1 MGEYFRIEEEAHI
14 ANFLVNALRG
24 KEISMDFL
32 KCLRERCI
40 IDDTTTLSQLT
51 TEKYSGFMS
60 ALFLSMSLKLPD
72 TPQMSNYGLGIFS
85 DLEVLHNLGA
95 QRKRQ
100 DFAKE
105 NPDRCNNLTSVQ
117 LDQLAQN
124 SGRLRRW
131 VNSQRSAL
139 ISHWDLP
146 EGEPKPKVE
155 KPRKA
160 TKERIQEEAAKKM
173 DDVSTKRA
181 REQLHELIGDIYA
194 DKDKKDE
201 PDSGDEAE
209 LAIEGK
215 RAVKAKSVH
224 MDTGDDDEEEANAL
238 EASVFTVPALIARFP
253 QIAIDG
259 MFIRINIA
267 EGKVYSLDH
276 EGTEESFDIFE
287 EFTL

>member
-117 LDQLAQN
+117 LDQLSLN

-131 VNSQRSAL
+131 VNSQRNAL

-181 REQLHELIGDIYA
+181 REQLHELIGDMVA
-194 DKDKKDE
+194 DKDKVEDKPNSD
-201 PDSGDEAE
+201 DEAE

-215 RAVKAKSVH
+215 RAVKAKSAP
-224 MDTGDDDEEEANAL
+224 MDTEEGDDFGDDGDNQ
-238 EASVFTVPALIARFP
+238 VFTVPALIAQFP

-259 MFIRINIA
+259 MFIRINVA
-267 EGKVYSLDH
+267 EGKVFSLDH